1 MLGID
6 LIRIEKEAYDNLF
19 SKKEIY
25 EQFINDSFPYPQVGF
40 DTLCDLI
47 EKDKNIIF
55 LACETNLFEIYG
67 LINIF
72 NIDILSKRCNI
83 SFIWKIDF
91 LIFKNTLVE
100 IHRMLIENFRLK
112 KISAYVYNFD
122 VSIKEKLI
130 EINFLYE
137 AKIIDYGWKNGK
149 YYDVEIFSL
158 FFDLEE

>member
-1 MLGID
+1 M
-6 LIRIEKEAYDNLF
+6 
-19 SKKEIY
+19 
-25 EQFINDSFPYPQVGF
+25 
-40 DTLCDLI
+40 
-47 EKDKNIIF
+47 
-55 LACETNLFEIYG
+55 
-67 LINIF
+67 INIF

-83 SFIWKIDF
+83 SFIWKNDF

-100 IHRMLIENFRLK
+100 IHRKLIENFRLN

-130 EINFLYE
+130 EMSFLYE